1 MIRCRRVMFDHTIK
15 TVLRLFISG
24 SHRGNKVSILGYLQ
38 RVGRAL
44 MVPVATLPAAAI
56 LMGVGYWIDP
66 VGWGGDSALAAFFI
80 KSGSAII
87 DNMSVL
93 FAIGVAYGMSKD
105 KDGAAALTG
114 FVGFLVLTTLCS
126 PAAVSMIKHIPADQ
140 VPAAFGKIQNQFIGI
155 MVGIISA
162 ELYNRFSSVE
172 LPKALSF
179 FSGRRL
185 VPILT
190 SFVMIIVAFL
200 LMIVWPVIYDGL
212 VHFGEAIQKMGSVG
226 AGVYAFF
233 NRLLIPVGLHH
244 ALNSV
249 FWFDVAGINDIPNF
263 LGGAQS
269 LAAGTAEV
277 GITGRYQAGFFPIM
291 MFGLPGAALAIYQC
305 ARPENKAKV
314 LGIMMA
320 GAFAAFFT
328 GITEPLEFSFMFVAP
343 ALYVIHAILTGISVF
358 IAASMQWIAGFGFS
372 AGLVDLVLSTRNPLA
387 TQWYMLI
394 PQGLVFFVIYYVVFR
409 FAITKFNMMTPGRE
423 LAVAG
428 SEADGEDKNLS
439 GNVTGSGEQDIPQLA
454 RQYIAAIGGSDNLT
468 GIDACIT
475 RLRLNVKDSSI
486 VNDALAKRLGASG
499 VIRLNKTSVQIIV
512 GFVAEKIANNMKT
525 VGHVDAA
532 PAEATPAA
540 AVKAQAVPNSTKPT
554 LVTLVSPVTGET
566 VALDEVPDEAFASKA
581 VGDGV
586 AVKPTDK
593 TVVSPAA
600 GTVVKIFNTNH
611 AFCLETA
618 EGAEIVVHMGIDT
631 VALGGKGF
639 TRLVEEGAEVVAG
652 QPVLEMDLDFLNANA
667 RSMISPVVC
676 SNIDDFGGL
685 VVKASGSVVAGQTP
699 LYEIKGK

>member
-1 MIRCRRVMFDHTIK
+1 M
-15 TVLRLFISG
+15 
-24 SHRGNKVSILGYLQ
+24 SILGYLQ
-38 RVGRAL
+38 KVGRAL

-56 LMGVGYWIDP
+56 LMGIGYWIDP
-66 VGWGGDSALAAFFI
+66 ISWGGDNALAALFI
-80 KSGSAII
+80 KSGAAII
-87 DNMSVL
+87 EHMSVL

-126 PAAVSMIKHIPADQ
+126 PAAVSMIQKIPLDQ
-140 VPAAFGKIQNQFIGI
+140 VPAAFGKIENQFVGI
-155 MVGIISA
+155 LVGIISA
-162 ELYNRFSSVE
+162 ELYNRFSGVE

-190 SFVMIIVAFL
+190 SF
-200 LMIVWPVIYDGL
+200 LMIVVAFIMMYIWPVIFDGL
-212 VHFGEAIQKMGSVG
+212 VNFGEHIQKLGSVG

-269 LAAGTAEV
+269 IEAGKAVV

-291 MFGLPGAALAIYQC
+291 MFGLPGAALAIYHC

-343 ALYVIHAILTGISVF
+343 VLYVIHAVLTGISVF

-372 AGLVDLVLSTRNPLA
+372 AGLVDMVLSSRNPLA
-387 TQWYMLI
+387 THWWMLI
-394 PQGLVFFVIYYVVFR
+394 PQGLVFFAIYYVVFR
-409 FAITKFNMMTPGRE
+409 FTITKFNLMTPGRE

-428 SEADGEDKNLS
+428 SEADGQDVNVSTDKD
-439 GNVTGSGEQDIPQLA
+439 QDVAGLA
-454 RQYIAAIGGSDNLT
+454 RQYIAAVGGSDNLT

-475 RLRLNVKDSSI
+475 RLRLNVKDSSL
-486 VNDALAKRLGASG
+486 VNEALAKRLGASG

-512 GFVAEKIANNMKT
+512 GFVAEKIANAMKT
-525 VGHVDAA
+525 TGPVAAATSAPAAAA
-532 PAEATPAA
+532 PAAA
-540 AVKAQAVPNSTKPT
+540 KPQAVPNATT
-554 LVTLVSPVTGET
+554 IAALFSPVTGEV
-566 VALDEVPDEAFASKA
+566 VAIEQVPDEAFASKA

-586 AVKPTDK
+586 AVKPTEK

-600 GTVVKIFNTNH
+600 GTIVKIFNTNH
-611 AFCLETA
+611 AFCLET
-618 EGAEIVVHMGIDT
+618 EKGAEIVVHMGIDT
-631 VALGGKGF
+631 VALNGKGF

-652 QPVLEMDLDFLNANA
+652 QPILEMDLDFLNANA

-676 SNIDDFGGL
+676 SNIDDFSGL
-685 VVKASGSVVAGQTP
+685 VLQAKGQVVAGQTP

>member
-1 MIRCRRVMFDHTIK
+1 M
-15 TVLRLFISG
+15 
-24 SHRGNKVSILGYLQ
+24 SILGYLQ
-38 RVGRAL
+38 KVGRAL

-66 VGWGGDSALAAFFI
+66 VSWGGDNALAALFI

-126 PAAVSMIKHIPADQ
+126 PAAVAMIQKIPVDQ
-140 VPAAFGKIQNQFIGI
+140 VPAAFGKISNQFVGI
-155 MVGIISA
+155 LVGIISA
-162 ELYNRFSSVE
+162 ELYNRFSGVE

-190 SFVMIIVAFL
+190 SFVMIAVACI
-200 LMIVWPVIYDGL
+200 LMYVWPVIFDGL
-212 VHFGEAIQKMGSVG
+212 VNFGEHIQKLGSAG
-226 AGVYAFF
+226 AGIYAFF

-269 LAAGTAEV
+269 IETGKGIV

-291 MFGLPGAALAIYQC
+291 MFGLPGAALAIYHC

-343 ALYVIHAILTGISVF
+343 VLYVIHAVLTGISVF
-358 IAASMQWIAGFGFS
+358 IAASMHWIAGFGFS
-372 AGLVDLVLSTRNPLA
+372 AGLVDMVLSSRNPLA
-387 TQWYMLI
+387 THWWMLI
-394 PQGLVFFVIYYVVFR
+394 PQGLVFFAIYYVVFR
-409 FAITKFNMMTPGRE
+409 FTITKFNLMTPGRE

-428 SEADGEDKNLS
+428 SEADGQDVNVSGDK
-439 GNVTGSGEQDIPQLA
+439 EQDVAGLA
-454 RQYIAAIGGSDNLT
+454 RQYIAAVGGSDNLT

-475 RLRLNVKDSSI
+475 RLRLSVKDSSL
-486 VNDALAKRLGASG
+486 VNEALAKRLGASG

-512 GFVAEKIANNMKT
+512 GFVAEKIANAMKT
-525 VGHVDAA
+525 TGPVAASEAA
-532 PAEATPAA
+532 PVAA
-540 AVKAQAVPNSTKPT
+540 APVTAKPQAVPNATT
-554 LVTLVSPVTGET
+554 IAALVSPVTGEV
-566 VALDEVPDEAFASKA
+566 VALEQVPDEAFASKA

-586 AVKPTDK
+586 AVKPTEK

-600 GTVVKIFNTNH
+600 GTIVKIFNTNH
-611 AFCLETA
+611 AFCLET
-618 EGAEIVVHMGIDT
+618 EKGAEIVVHMGIDT

-652 QPVLEMDLDFLNANA
+652 QPILEMDLDFLNANA

-676 SNIDDFGGL
+676 SNIEDFSGL
-685 VVKASGSVVAGQTP
+685 VLQAKGQVVAGQTP

>member
-1 MIRCRRVMFDHTIK
+1 M
-15 TVLRLFISG
+15 
-24 SHRGNKVSILGYLQ
+24 SILGYLQ
-38 RVGRAL
+38 KVGRAL

-66 VGWGGDSALAAFFI
+66 VGWGGDNALAAFFI

-126 PAAVSMIKHIPADQ
+126 PAAVSMIQKIPADQ
-140 VPAAFGKIQNQFIGI
+140 VPAAFGKISNQFVGI
-155 MVGIISA
+155 LVGIISA

-190 SFVMIIVAFL
+190 SFVMIVVAFI
-200 LMIVWPVIYDGL
+200 MMYIWPVIFDGL
-212 VHFGEAIQKMGSVG
+212 VNFGEHIQKLGSVG

-269 LAAGTAEV
+269 IEAGKAVV

-291 MFGLPGAALAIYQC
+291 MFGLPGAALAIYHC

-343 ALYVIHAILTGISVF
+343 VLYVIHAVLTGISVF
-358 IAASMQWIAGFGFS
+358 IAASMHWIAGFGFS
-372 AGLVDLVLSTRNPLA
+372 AGLVDMVLSSRNPLA
-387 TQWYMLI
+387 VHWWMLI

-409 FAITKFNMMTPGRE
+409 FTITKFNLMTPGRE

-428 SEADGEDKNLS
+428 SEADGQDVNVSS
-439 GNVTGSGEQDIPQLA
+439 GSEQDVAGLA
-454 RQYIAAIGGSDNLT
+454 RQYIAAVGGSDNLT

-475 RLRLNVKDSSI
+475 RLRLNVKDSSL
-486 VNDALAKRLGASG
+486 VNEALAKRLGASG

-512 GFVAEKIANNMKT
+512 GFVAEKIANAMKT
-525 VGHVDAA
+525 TGPVAAAEANAA
-532 PAEATPAA
+532 PAAA
-540 AVKAQAVPNSTKPT
+540 APTAKPQAVANAKTIAA
-554 LVTLVSPVTGET
+554 LVSPITGDI
-566 VALDEVPDEAFASKA
+566 VALEQVPDEAFASKA

-593 TVVSPAA
+593 TVVAPAA

-611 AFCLETA
+611 AFCMET
-618 EGAEIVVHMGIDT
+618 ENGAEIVVHMGIDT
-631 VALGGKGF
+631 VALNGQGF
-639 TRLVEEGAEVVAG
+639 KRLVEEGAEVQAG
-652 QPVLEMDLDFLNANA
+652 QPILEMDLDFLNANA

-676 SNIDDFGGL
+676 SNSDDYSAL
-685 VVKASGSVVAGQTP
+685 VILATGKVVAGQTP

>member
-1 MIRCRRVMFDHTIK
+1 M
-15 TVLRLFISG
+15 
-24 SHRGNKVSILGYLQ
+24 SILGYLQ
-38 RVGRAL
+38 KVGRAL

-66 VGWGGDSALAAFFI
+66 VGWGGQSALAAFFI

-87 DNMSVL
+87 ENMGVL

-105 KDGAAALTG
+105 KDGAAALAG

-126 PAAVSMIKHIPADQ
+126 PAAVSMIQKIPLDQ
-140 VPAAFGKIQNQFIGI
+140 VPAAFGKIENQFVGI
-155 MVGIISA
+155 LVGIIAA
-162 ELYNRFSSVE
+162 ELYNRFSTVE

-185 VPILT
+185 VPIIT
-190 SFVMIIVAFL
+190 SFVMIAVAFI
-200 LMIVWPVIYDGL
+200 MMFIWPVVFSGL
-212 VHFGEAIQKMGSVG
+212 VSFGEHIQKLGSVG

-269 LAAGTAEV
+269 IEAGKATV

-343 ALYVIHAILTGISVF
+343 VLYVIHAILTGISVY
-358 IAASMQWIAGFGFS
+358 IAASMHWIAGFGFS
-372 AGLVDLVLSTRNPLA
+372 AGLVDMVLSSRNPLA
-387 TQWYMLI
+387 TQWWMLI

-409 FAITKFNMMTPGRE
+409 FTIKRFNMLTPGRE

-428 SEADGEDKNLS
+428 DETDGQDVNIS
-439 GNVTGSGEQDIPQLA
+439 ANSEQDVSGLA
-454 RQYIAAIGGSDNLT
+454 RQYIAAVGGSANLT

-475 RLRLNVKDSSI
+475 RLRLNVNDSSL
-486 VNDALAKRLGASG
+486 VNETMAKRLGATG

-512 GFVAEKIANNMKT
+512 GFVAEKIANAMKT
-525 VGHVDAA
+525 AGDVPAAASSSAA
-532 PAEATPAA
+532 PAQAAPVAA
-540 AVKAQAVPNSTKPT
+540 AKPQAVPNAVVIAE
-554 LVTLVSPVTGET
+554 LLSPVTGEV
-566 VALDEVPDEAFASKA
+566 VALEQVPDEAFASKA

-600 GTVVKIFNTNH
+600 GTIVKIFNTNH
-611 AFCLETA
+611 AFCLET
-618 EGAEIVVHMGIDT
+618 EKGAEIVVHMGIDT
-631 VALGGKGF
+631 VALGGQGF

-652 QPVLEMDLDFLNANA
+652 QPILEMDLAYLNANA
-667 RSMISPVVC
+667 RSMISPVVV
-676 SNIDDFGGL
+676 SNIDDFSGL
-685 VVKASGSVVAGQTP
+685 VIKAQGHVVAGQTP
-699 LYEIKGK
+699 LYEIKG

>member
-1 MIRCRRVMFDHTIK
+1 MSV
-15 TVLRLFISG
+15 
-24 SHRGNKVSILGYLQ
+24 LGYLQ
-38 RVGRAL
+38 KVGRAL

-66 VGWGGDSALAAFFI
+66 NGWGNTSALAAFFI

-126 PAAVSMIKHIPADQ
+126 PAAVAMIQKIPADQ
-140 VPAAFGKIQNQFIGI
+140 VPAAFGKINNQFVGI
-155 MVGIISA
+155 LVGIISA

-190 SFVMIIVAFL
+190 SF
-200 LMIVWPVIYDGL
+200 LMIVVAFVLMYIWPVIFDGL
-212 VHFGEAIQKMGSVG
+212 VSFGEHIQKMGSIG

-269 LAAGTAEV
+269 IEAGKAVV

-291 MFGLPGAALAIYQC
+291 MFGLPGAALAIYHC

-343 ALYVIHAILTGISVF
+343 VLYFIHAVLTGISVF
-358 IAASMQWIAGFGFS
+358 IAASMHWIAGFGFS
-372 AGLVDLVLSTRNPLA
+372 AGLVDMVLSSRNPLA
-387 TQWYMLI
+387 THWYMLI

-423 LAVAG
+423 LAVTG
-428 SEADGEDKNLS
+428 SELDGEDV
-439 GNVTGSGEQDIPQLA
+439 NVSSNGEQDVSGLA
-454 RQYIAAIGGSDNLT
+454 RQYIAAVGGSDNLT

-475 RLRLNVKDSSI
+475 RLRLNVKDSSL
-486 VNDALAKRLGASG
+486 VNEALAKRLGASG

-512 GFVAEKIANNMKT
+512 GFVAEKIANAMKT
-525 VGHVDAA
+525 TGPVAASAAA
-532 PAEATPAA
+532 PAAPAPAQSA
-540 AVKAQAVPNSTKPT
+540 AKPQAVPNNS
-554 LVTLVSPVTGET
+554 VVVEALVSPITGDI
-566 VALDEVPDEAFASKA
+566 VALDQVPDEAFASKA

-586 AVKPTDK
+586 AVKPTAK

-600 GTVVKIFNTNH
+600 GTIVKIFNTNH

-618 EGAEIVVHMGIDT
+618 KGAEIVVHMGIDT
-631 VALGGKGF
+631 VALDGKGF
-639 TRLVEEGAEVVAG
+639 TRLVEEGAEVTAG
-652 QPVLEMDLDFLNANA
+652 QPVLELDLDFLNANA

-685 VVKASGSVVAGQTP
+685 IVKAQGQVVAGETP

>member
-1 MIRCRRVMFDHTIK
+1 M
-15 TVLRLFISG
+15 
-24 SHRGNKVSILGYLQ
+24 SILGYLQ
-38 RVGRAL
+38 KVGRAL

-66 VGWGGDSALAAFFI
+66 VGWGGDNAVAAFFI

-126 PAAVSMIKHIPADQ
+126 PAAVAMIQKIPADQ
-140 VPAAFGKIQNQFIGI
+140 VPAAFGKISNQFVGI
-155 MVGIISA
+155 LVGIISA
-162 ELYNRFSSVE
+162 ELYNRFSGVE

-190 SFVMIIVAFL
+190 SFVMIIVAFI
-200 LMIVWPVIYDGL
+200 MMFIWPIIFDGL
-212 VHFGEAIQKMGSVG
+212 VNFGEHIQKLGSVG

-269 LAAGTAEV
+269 IDAGKAVV

-291 MFGLPGAALAIYQC
+291 MFGLPGAALAIYHC

-343 ALYVIHAILTGISVF
+343 VLYVIHAVLTGISVF
-358 IAASMQWIAGFGFS
+358 IAASMHWIAGFGFS
-372 AGLVDLVLSTRNPLA
+372 AGLVDMVLSSRNPLA
-387 TQWYMLI
+387 THWWMLI
-394 PQGLVFFVIYYVVFR
+394 PQGLVFFAIYYVVFR
-409 FAITKFNMMTPGRE
+409 FTITKFNLMTPGRE

-428 SEADGEDKNLS
+428 SEADGQDMNVSADKD
-439 GNVTGSGEQDIPQLA
+439 QDVAGLA
-454 RQYIAAIGGSDNLT
+454 RQYIAAVGGSDNLT

-475 RLRLNVKDSSI
+475 RLRLNVKDSSL
-486 VNDALAKRLGASG
+486 VNEAMAKRLGASG

-512 GFVAEKIANNMKT
+512 GFVAEKIANAMKT
-525 VGHVDAA
+525 TGPVAAASADTAPAAAA
-532 PAEATPAA
+532 PAAKP
-540 AVKAQAVPNSTKPT
+540 QAVLNT
-554 LVTLVSPVTGET
+554 VTIAELVSPVTGDV
-566 VALDEVPDEAFASKA
+566 VALDQVPDEAFASKA

-600 GTVVKIFNTNH
+600 GTIVKIFNTNH
-611 AFCLETA
+611 AFCLET
-618 EGAEIVVHMGIDT
+618 EKGAEIVVHMGIDT
-631 VALGGKGF
+631 VALGGQGF
-639 TRLVEEGAEVVAG
+639 KRLVEEGAEVVAG
-652 QPVLEMDLDFLNANA
+652 QPILEMDLAYLNANA

-685 VVKASGSVVAGQTP
+685 VVKAEGHVVAGQTA

>member
-1 MIRCRRVMFDHTIK
+1 M
-15 TVLRLFISG
+15 
-24 SHRGNKVSILGYLQ
+24 SILGYLQ
-38 RVGRAL
+38 KVGRAL

-66 VGWGGDSALAAFFI
+66 VGWGGDNALAAFFI

-126 PAAVSMIKHIPADQ
+126 PAAVSMIQKIPADQ
-140 VPAAFGKIQNQFIGI
+140 VPAAFGKISNQFVGI
-155 MVGIISA
+155 LVGIISA

-190 SFVMIIVAFL
+190 SFVMIVVAFI
-200 LMIVWPVIYDGL
+200 MMYIWPVIFDGL
-212 VHFGEAIQKMGSVG
+212 VNFGEHIQKLGSVG

-269 LAAGTAEV
+269 IEAGKAVV

-291 MFGLPGAALAIYQC
+291 MFGLPGAALAIYHC

-343 ALYVIHAILTGISVF
+343 VLYVIHAVLTGISVF
-358 IAASMQWIAGFGFS
+358 IAASMHWIAGFGFS
-372 AGLVDLVLSTRNPLA
+372 AGLVDMVLSSRNPLA
-387 TQWYMLI
+387 VHWWMLI

-409 FAITKFNMMTPGRE
+409 FTITKFNLMTPGRE

-428 SEADGEDKNLS
+428 SEADGQDVNVSS
-439 GNVTGSGEQDIPQLA
+439 GSEQDVAGLA
-454 RQYIAAIGGSDNLT
+454 RQYIAAVGGSDNLT

-475 RLRLNVKDSSI
+475 RLRLNVKDSSL
-486 VNDALAKRLGASG
+486 VNEALAKRLGASG

-512 GFVAEKIANNMKT
+512 GFVAEKIANAMKT
-525 VGHVDAA
+525 TGPVAAAEANAA
-532 PAEATPAA
+532 PAAA
-540 AVKAQAVPNSTKPT
+540 APTAKPQAVANAKTIAA
-554 LVTLVSPVTGET
+554 LVSPITGDI
-566 VALDEVPDEAFASKA
+566 VALDQVPDEAFASKA

-593 TVVSPAA
+593 TVVAPAA

-611 AFCLETA
+611 AFCLET
-618 EGAEIVVHMGIDT
+618 ENGAEIVVHMGIDT
-631 VALGGKGF
+631 VALNGQGF
-639 TRLVEEGAEVVAG
+639 KRLVEEGAEVQAG
-652 QPVLEMDLDFLNANA
+652 QPILEMDLDFLNANA

-676 SNIDDFGGL
+676 SNSDDYSAL
-685 VVKASGSVVAGQTP
+685 VILATGKVVAGQTP

>member
-1 MIRCRRVMFDHTIK
+1 M
-15 TVLRLFISG
+15 
-24 SHRGNKVSILGYLQ
+24 SILGYLQ
-38 RVGRAL
+38 KVGRAL

-66 VGWGGDSALAAFFI
+66 VGWGGDNALAAFFI

-126 PAAVSMIKHIPADQ
+126 PAAVSMIQKIPADQ
-140 VPAAFGKIQNQFIGI
+140 VPAAFGKISNQFVGI
-155 MVGIISA
+155 LVGIISA

-190 SFVMIIVAFL
+190 SFVMIVVAFI
-200 LMIVWPVIYDGL
+200 LMYIWPVIFDGL
-212 VHFGEAIQKMGSVG
+212 VNFGEHIQKLGSVG

-269 LAAGTAEV
+269 IEAGKAVV

-291 MFGLPGAALAIYQC
+291 MFGLPGAALAIYHC

-343 ALYVIHAILTGISVF
+343 VLYVIHAVLTGISVF

-372 AGLVDLVLSTRNPLA
+372 AGLVDMVLSSRNPLA
-387 TQWYMLI
+387 VHWYMLI
-394 PQGLVFFVIYYVVFR
+394 LQGLAFFVIYYVVFR
-409 FAITKFNMMTPGRE
+409 FTITKFNLMTPGRE

-428 SEADGEDKNLS
+428 SEADGQDVNVSGTATEDVS
-439 GNVTGSGEQDIPQLA
+439 GLA
-454 RQYIAAIGGSDNLT
+454 RQYIAAVGGSDNLT

-475 RLRLNVKDSSI
+475 RLRLNVKDSSL
-486 VNDALAKRLGASG
+486 VNEAMAKRLGASG

-512 GFVAEKIANNMKT
+512 GFVAEKIANAMKT
-525 VGHVDAA
+525 TGPVAAAEATFAPAAA
-532 PAEATPAA
+532 PA
-540 AVKAQAVPNSTKPT
+540 AVKPQAVANATT
-554 LVTLVSPVTGET
+554 IAALVSPVTGEV
-566 VALDEVPDEAFASKA
+566 VALEQVPDEAFASKA

-600 GTVVKIFNTNH
+600 GTIVKIFNTNH
-611 AFCLETA
+611 AFCLET
-618 EGAEIVVHMGIDT
+618 EKGAEIVVHMGIDT
-631 VALGGKGF
+631 VALGGQGF
-639 TRLVEEGAEVVAG
+639 KRLVEEGAEVVAG
-652 QPVLEMDLDFLNANA
+652 QPVLEMDLDYLNANA

-676 SNIDDFGGL
+676 SNIDDFSGL
-685 VVKASGSVVAGQTP
+685 VIKAQGQVVAGQTP

>member
-1 MIRCRRVMFDHTIK
+1 
-15 TVLRLFISG
+15 
-24 SHRGNKVSILGYLQ
+24 
-38 RVGRAL
+38 

-66 VGWGGDSALAAFFI
+66 VGWGGDNALAAFFI

-126 PAAVSMIKHIPADQ
+126 PAAVSMIQKIPADQ
-140 VPAAFGKIQNQFIGI
+140 VPAAFGKISNQFVGI
-155 MVGIISA
+155 LVGIISA

-190 SFVMIIVAFL
+190 SFVMIVVAFI
-200 LMIVWPVIYDGL
+200 LMYIWPVIFDGL
-212 VHFGEAIQKMGSVG
+212 VNFGEHIQKLGSVG

-269 LAAGTAEV
+269 IEAGKAVV

-291 MFGLPGAALAIYQC
+291 MFGLPGAALAIYHC

-343 ALYVIHAILTGISVF
+343 VLYVIHAVLTGISVF

-372 AGLVDLVLSTRNPLA
+372 AGLVDMVLSSRNPLA
-387 TQWYMLI
+387 VHWYMLI
-394 PQGLVFFVIYYVVFR
+394 LQGLAFFVIYYVVFR
-409 FAITKFNMMTPGRE
+409 FTITKFNLMTPGRE

-428 SEADGEDKNLS
+428 SEADGQDVNVSGTGTEDVS
-439 GNVTGSGEQDIPQLA
+439 GLA
-454 RQYIAAIGGSDNLT
+454 RQYIAAVGGSDNLT

-475 RLRLNVKDSSI
+475 RLRLNVKDSSL
-486 VNDALAKRLGASG
+486 VNEALAKRLGASG

-512 GFVAEKIANNMKT
+512 GFVAEKIANAMKT
-525 VGHVDAA
+525 TGPVAAAEAA
-532 PAEATPAA
+532 PAAAPA
-540 AVKAQAVPNSTKPT
+540 AVKPQAVANATT
-554 LVTLVSPVTGET
+554 TIAALVSPVTGEV
-566 VALDEVPDEAFASKA
+566 VALEQVPDEAFASKA

-600 GTVVKIFNTNH
+600 GTIVKIFNTNH
-611 AFCLETA
+611 AFCLET
-618 EGAEIVVHMGIDT
+618 EKGAEIVVHMGIDT
-631 VALGGKGF
+631 VALGGQGF
-639 TRLVEEGAEVVAG
+639 KRLVEEGAEVVAG
-652 QPVLEMDLDFLNANA
+652 QPILEMDLAYLNANA

-676 SNIDDFGGL
+676 SNIDDFSGL
-685 VVKASGSVVAGQTP
+685 VIKAQGQVVAGQTP

>member
-1 MIRCRRVMFDHTIK
+1 
-15 TVLRLFISG
+15 
-24 SHRGNKVSILGYLQ
+24 
-38 RVGRAL
+38 

-66 VGWGGDSALAAFFI
+66 VSWGGDNALAALLI
-80 KSGSAII
+80 KSGAAII

-126 PAAVSMIKHIPADQ
+126 PAAVSMIQKIPADQ
-140 VPAAFGKIQNQFIGI
+140 VPAAFGKINNQFVGI
-155 MVGIISA
+155 LVGIISA

-190 SFVMIIVAFL
+190 SFVMIAVAFI
-200 LMIVWPVIYDGL
+200 LMYIWPLIFDGL
-212 VHFGEAIQKMGSVG
+212 VNFGEHIQKLGSVG

-269 LAAGTAEV
+269 IAAGKAEI

-291 MFGLPGAALAIYQC
+291 MFGLPGAALAIYHC

-343 ALYVIHAILTGISVF
+343 VLYFIHAVLTGISVF
-358 IAASMQWIAGFGFS
+358 IAASMHWISGFGFS
-372 AGLVDLVLSTRNPLA
+372 AGLVDMMLWVRNPLA
-387 TQWYMLI
+387 THWYMLI
-394 PQGLVFFVIYYVVFR
+394 PQGLVFFAIYYVVFR
-409 FAITKFNMMTPGRE
+409 FTITKFNLMTPGRE

-428 SEADGEDKNLS
+428 SEADGQDVNVSGTATEDVS
-439 GNVTGSGEQDIPQLA
+439 GLA
-454 RQYIAAIGGSDNLT
+454 RQYIAAVGGSDNLT

-475 RLRLNVKDSSI
+475 RLRLNVKDSSL
-486 VNDALAKRLGASG
+486 VNEAMAKRLGASG

-512 GFVAEKIANNMKT
+512 GFVAEKIANAMKT
-525 VGHVDAA
+525 TGPVAAAEATSAPAAA
-532 PAEATPAA
+532 PA
-540 AVKAQAVPNSTKPT
+540 AVKPQAVANTT
-554 LVTLVSPVTGET
+554 TIAALVSPVTGDV
-566 VALDEVPDEAFASKA
+566 VALEQVPDEAFASKA

-600 GTVVKIFNTNH
+600 GTIVKIFNTNH
-611 AFCLETA
+611 AFCLET
-618 EGAEIVVHMGIDT
+618 EKGAEIVVHMGIDT
-631 VALGGKGF
+631 VALGGQGF
-639 TRLVEEGAEVVAG
+639 KRLVEEGAEVVAG

-676 SNIDDFGGL
+676 SNIDDFSGL
-685 VVKASGSVVAGQTP
+685 VIKAQGQVVAGQTP